1 MCYNELMKNFIKMLP
16 RNHVTWRKYSS
27 IFWPIVVSSMLF
39 TADGLVG
46 NFMVGHITEGTAS
59 LAAINAWTNIIVG
72 FFVGSAA
79 AGSIIMA
86 QYYFSHDY
94 EKAREVARIRNII
107 TIGTASIFIILA
119 WAVPNFLIHIFLN
132 GNSQDP
138 SYSAAYQGAQSYL
151 KVISINWFLIAI
163 TFNLG
168 YIFRE
173 TKNGKGPLIW
183 GIFTLLTS
191 IIINSI
197 LLYGFHFGV
206 AGAAWGTVGGR
217 VVALSIAIFFIYKN
231 DLEFGFKP
239 WTIFKISRKTWLQFW
254 KRWYML
260 VSFASLFIFI
270 NARTYFWDYGYPI
283 KETSPLGEGIGAM
296 TVLGIAGA
304 ISKVFSTAF
313 SSIGAMAA
321 VFIGSELGKGNLKQ
335 AKKNSDEI
343 RSYSTLMAVFLAI
356 ALVIF
361 ASFLP
366 WMTLFSSPNNPNM
379 NSAAHLH
386 QTKNVLY
393 VIAFWYPIRVWLM
406 TTYRNASSGGKSF
419 WFALTN
425 WIGGSLEVVSLAIV
439 VIFIVP
445 NVPYFQENMWIAFFL
460 FLVVDFAQLA
470 VMETLYHKTKWLHV
484 LRNNDK

>member
-1 MCYNELMKNFIKMLP
+1 MKNLIINLP
-16 RNHVTWRKYSS
+16 KNKTTWKEYSV

-86 QYYFSHDY
+86 QYYFSNDF
-94 EKAREVARIRNII
+94 EKAKEVARIRNII
-107 TIGTASIFIILA
+107 TISVASFFIILA
-119 WAVPNFLIHIFLN
+119 WVVPNTLINVFLN
-132 GNSQDP
+132 GNTQDP
-138 SYSAAYQGAQSYL
+138 SYRAAYEGAQSYL
-151 KVISINWFLIAI
+151 KVISLNWFLIAI
-163 TFNLG
+163 TFNFG

-183 GIFTLLTS
+183 GVFTLLTS
-191 IIINSI
+191 IIINCI

-217 VVALSIAIFFIYKN
+217 LVALSIAIFFIYKN
-231 DLEFGFKP
+231 NLEFGFKP
-239 WTIFKISRKTWLQFW
+239 WTIFQISGKTWIQFW
-254 KRWYML
+254 KRWYMFL
-260 VSFASLFIFI
+260 SFVSLFIFI
-270 NARTYFWDYGYPI
+270 NARLYFWDYGYPI
-283 KETSPLGEGIGAM
+283 KETSSLGEGIGAV
-296 TVLGIAGA
+296 TVLGIAAA

-321 VFIGSELGKGNLKQ
+321 VFIGSELGKGNLKK
-335 AKKNSDEI
+335 AKRNSDEI
-343 RSYSTLMAVFLAI
+343 RLYSTLMAILLAI
-356 ALVIF
+356 LLIVF

-366 WMTLFSSPNNPNM
+366 WMTLFSSPNNLNM
-379 NSAAHLH
+379 DSSAHLH

-393 VIAFWYPIRVWLM
+393 AIAFWYPIRVWLM

-425 WIGGSLEVVSLAIV
+425 WIGGSLEVASLAIII
-439 VIFIVP
+439 IFIVP
-445 NVPYFQENMWIAFFL
+445 NVVYFQENMWISYLL
-460 FLVVDFAQLA
+460 FLAVDLVQLT
-470 VMETLYHKTKWLHV
+470 VMEILYRKTKWLHV
-484 LRNNDK
+484 LRDNVN